1 MLLYRSS
8 QHTLMATCFSRVI
21 LVVSYI
27 GLYLSWVPP
36 RVLHLWPNY
45 PPRYRYGLAALHAR
59 QYQPIQRSTPA
70 RAATAPTPRLDRKKH
85 RRNPEAAG
93 FGRVGPRNETCGA
106 GPEPTRDAPRE
117 PLFPGFTRR
126 RDGTGGEERV

>member
-1 MLLYRSS
+1 MGARGRRTEGAARSWARS
-8 QHTLMATCFSRVI
+8 DHARRHRRDAVPTL
-21 LVVSYI
+21 
-27 GLYLSWVPP
+27 GDP
-36 RVLHLWPNY
+36 RVPR
-45 PPRYRYGLAALHAR
+45 PP
-59 QYQPIQRSTPA
+59 
-70 RAATAPTPRLDRKKH
+70 PTPRLDRKKH

-126 RDGTGGEERV
+126 RDGTGGEERVSEG